1 MIIWR
6 KFLILICDP
15 EFKDTPTCSYVG
27 FGGGVVHKL
36 KKTIISIFVNNTG
49 TIKIIFFL

>member
-1 MIIWR
+1 MIFIHIIQLCMIIWR

-27 FGGGVVHKL
+27 FGGGVVNKL
-36 KKTIISIFVNNTG
+36 KKT
-49 TIKIIFFL
+49 L